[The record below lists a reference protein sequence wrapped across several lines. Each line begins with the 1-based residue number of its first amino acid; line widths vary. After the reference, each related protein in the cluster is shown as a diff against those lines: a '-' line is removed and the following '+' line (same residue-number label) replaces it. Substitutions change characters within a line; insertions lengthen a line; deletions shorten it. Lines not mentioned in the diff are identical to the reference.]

1 MKISKETLRGYLL
14 EEALAYLIRGTGY
27 TLLVDRSQDPLEL
40 ENRGHGLVV
49 KGRGSEHQADVLGE
63 LNWIPAFTFPIR
75 LFVEAKYRNA
85 RTGIA
90 PVRNAVGILEDINQ
104 NYFSIQSRSIL
115 TKRYTYNYALFST
128 SGFSQDAVNMA
139 IAHRISLIDLS
150 GSDFEELKTAI
161 DTSAESII
169 NLLDEQNGNL
179 NTTRNDLLK
188 RIRKNIRLHLGTWHI
203 DNDNYS
209 QENEYGIFN
218 NFFKNYYDV
227 IYKYGELF
235 VGMAKGPF
243 LLILKAENPER
254 FLSYAQENPSHFVS
268 ISWSDNDN
276 NGRLWRIQPQ
286 QIQNNAYK
294 LSFSLPKLLG
304 DIIFESEDPIR
315 SALNVKRE
323 YFSNITI
330 YRSNF
335 DKDELFRLQW
345 RTTSR
350 RNYDR
355 VL

>member
-1 MKISKETLRGYLL
+1 MNGKRAFLTNSK
-14 EEALAYLIRGTGY
+14 
-27 TLLVDRSQDPLEL
+27 
-40 ENRGHGLVV
+40 
-49 KGRGSEHQADVLGE
+49 
-63 LNWIPAFTFPIR
+63 
-75 LFVEAKYRNA
+75 
-85 RTGIA
+85 
-90 PVRNAVGILEDINQ
+90 
-104 NYFSIQSRSIL
+104 SRKS
-115 TKRYTYNYALFST
+115 
-128 SGFSQDAVNMA
+128 
-139 IAHRISLIDLS
+139 
-150 GSDFEELKTAI
+150 
-161 DTSAESII
+161 
-169 NLLDEQNGNL
+169 
-179 NTTRNDLLK
+179 
-188 RIRKNIRLHLGTWHI
+188 RK
-203 DNDNYS
+203 
-209 QENEYGIFN
+209 
-218 NFFKNYYDV
+218 
-227 IYKYGELF
+227 
-235 VGMAKGPF
+235 
-243 LLILKAENPER
+243 